1 MELFTLWIEILLPIL
16 TIAIPVFATVYT
28 VNSRIKNDKMESH
41 KPYLVLESIK
51 DLNKLDKSKYYLTF
65 LGRNYVRRNLKVET
79 NVLEKIGSDSEIYV
93 DISLRNI
100 GYGVASDIKFYN
112 LLTGE
117 EFHGNQ
123 ENLKNMNQKLFTTLD
138 VGTNEIK
145 TVQVKV
151 VNFIEDGEI
160 KEEDHNRILCV
171 YKDLN
176 NNVYSLII
184 TINMKEQ
191 NHYDFFA
198 YQPTSR
204 SYMKWI
210 RQNKKEFKKIYKT
223 YTSL

>member
-1 MELFTLWIEILLPIL
+1 MELLTLWIEILLPIL

-28 VNSRIKNDKMESH
+28 VNNRIKNDKMESH

-65 LGRNYVRRNLKVET
+65 IGRNYAQKNREIKEET
-79 NVLEKIGSDSEIYV
+79 LEKIGSDCEVYV
-93 DISLRNI
+93 DIHLRNI

-117 EFHGNQ
+117 EFHGTQ
-123 ENLKNMNQKLFTTLD
+123 ENLKNMNQKLFTTFD
-138 VGTNEIK
+138 IGTNETK
-145 TVQVKV
+145 TIQSKV
-151 VNFIEDGEI
+151 INFIEEKEV

-176 NNVYSLII
+176 NNVYSMII

-191 NHYDFFA
+191 NYYDFFA

-204 SYMKWI
+204 SYRKWI
-210 RQNKKEFKKIYKT
+210 KQNKKEFKKIYKT
-223 YTSL
+223 YTTL